1 METTLVTGAT
11 GLVGYNIVDALLKR
25 NRKVR
30 TLVRSVEKG
39 KRLLPDECGLV
50 KGDVTDRD
58 SLGKAMKDCTVVYHA
73 AGFPEQWM
81 KDPGVFERVNAQG
94 TQNMI
99 DAALAAKVR
108 RFVYTSTIDVFAA
121 ETGQEYDETV
131 IDKDPKGTY
140 YERSKQFADQNVV
153 AAIEKGLPAVFLHPS
168 GVYGPGPTDSP
179 GTNDFILKLYKNQVP
194 VLLPGGYPVVYAP
207 DVGEGHVLAEEKAEI
222 GSRFIL
228 SEAYYDLPELARII
242 LEELGSSKKIP
253 PVMPL
258 PIVNM
263 ISSAGEWLAG
273 IINKPPLIPKGQL
286 HFMQWKARPNSM
298 KAQQELNWSPT
309 PLREGLARTI
319 SFLLGTLSNT

>member
-39 KRLLPDECGLV
+39 KRLLPDACELV
-50 KGDVTDRD
+50 KGDVTDKD
-58 SLGKAMKDCTVVYHA
+58 SLDKAIKGCSVVYHA

-81 KDPGVFERVNAQG
+81 KDPGIFERVNAQG
-94 TQNMI
+94 TKNMI
-99 DAALAAKVR
+99 EVALAAKIK
-108 RFVYTSTIDVFAA
+108 RFVYTSTIDIFAA
-121 ETGQEYDETV
+121 DTGQEYDEST
-131 IDKDPKGTY
+131 IDSEPKGTD
-140 YERSKQFADQNVV
+140 YERSKQLSDQYVV
-153 AAIEKGLPAVFLHPS
+153 TAMEKGLPAVFLHPS

-179 GTNDFILKLYKNQVP
+179 GTNDFILKLHKKQVP
-194 VLLPGGYPVVYAP
+194 VLLPGGYPVVFAP
-207 DVGEGHVLAEEKAEI
+207 DVGEGHVLAEEKAEK

-228 SEAYYDLPELARII
+228 SEAYYDLPQLAQMI
-242 LEELGSSKKIP
+242 LEELGSTKKPP

-273 IINKPPLIPKGQL
+273 MINKPPLIPKGQL
-286 HFMQWKARPNSM
+286 HFMQWKARPKSM

-309 PLREGLARTI
+309 PLREGLAKTI
-319 SFLLGTLSNT
+319 SFLIGKIS